1 MKRKQKPITKHPM
14 FPYVT
19 ALWFATFAGLGSFAI
34 APALLEGPVVAL
46 GLPAVLPAATP
57 PLGFTA
63 RILLSFPLFII
74 GAVAGLLAGRALS
87 RDKAAQPRRTRDFS
101 RAARVD
107 AAEPAPRGEYEPRRP
122 LNPLEDL
129 GEPLDAAEP
138 ADASQRRRPLTVAD
152 EDSLAMPFESAPLPG
167 ALPWDNPA
175 AAPFAEPVAFDEF
188 GPAAETA
195 PFSAP
200 VHDGADVDADEPS
213 VFAGHAF
220 ADASNDPLAL
230 DQLIEQ
236 ASAATFDATPL
247 VFAESD
253 ADEEEAA
260 NGVAFMS
267 DAEAEAEDDAAGQVA
282 AQDEAVTAFSPFAP
296 QAAPLFQAPVQP
308 VTPIERADLDDL
320 GLVQLVE
327 RLALAMSRR
336 RPAHGRAAT
345 TELPPVAPAPLAH
358 SPLGS
363 PAVAAPAPAP
373 APAIALTPVASAP
386 AAASPVNA
394 PEAEAPREVPPA
406 MPRLHVTTPETT
418 QTPAASATDAP
429 FGAGAAVSSGLASA
443 GLVSSPFDRV
453 VQLRPVMPV
462 FDQSQED
469 DEDDAEVLG
478 LDRFLRVK
486 PPVAA
491 PSEPEGDELQAQAF
505 AVDVEITDDAALVAE
520 NEAAVAVTAD
530 LSDEVAEDRYP
541 SLLDMPPAPSRH
553 DPLRIADGFA
563 APLGDDEAAE
573 PVVVFPGQASALH
586 SNPQAATP
594 IYGAART
601 FDRPEILPM
610 AGSPLAA
617 PGRAAPSA
625 PIEPFGLAPV
635 GAADDADD
643 EAVAQMRVP
652 LPTPAPSTPPQPL
665 VDADEADRALRA
677 ALATLQ
683 RMTAQN
689 G

>member
-34 APALLEGPVVAL
+34 APSLLEGPVVAL

-63 RILLSFPLFII
+63 RVLLALGLFVI
-74 GAVAGLLAGRALS
+74 GAVAGLLAGRALA
-87 RDKAAQPRRTRDFS
+87 RDKTAEPRRTRDFS
-101 RAARVD
+101 RAARD
-107 AAEPAPRGEYEPRRP
+107 AATETAPRGEFEPRRP

-129 GEPLDAAEP
+129 GEPLDAAGPVEAP
-138 ADASQRRRPLTVAD
+138 QRRRPLTVAD
-152 EDSLAMPFESAPLPG
+152 DNALAMPFESAPLPG

-175 AAPFAEPVAFDEF
+175 SAPFAEPAASDESGPFAGAGPFVAHAHVEDAPGRD
-188 GPAAETA
+188 GP
-195 PFSAP
+195 P
-200 VHDGADVDADEPS
+200 VLP
-213 VFAGHAF
+213 GHAF
-220 ADASNDPLAL
+220 VDASNDPLAL

-236 ASAATFDATPL
+236 ASAAAFDTTPL
-247 VFAESD
+247 VFAESG
-253 ADEEEAA
+253 ADEEDEVNVAVGLEHGEVEAK
-260 NGVAFMS
+260 
-267 DAEAEAEDDAAGQVA
+267 AEPEAVVSTEPLA
-282 AQDEAVTAFSPFAP
+282 AQDQPVASFPPFAA
-296 QAAPLFQAPVQP
+296 QGVPLFQAPVQP
-308 VTPIERADLDDL
+308 ATPIERADLDDL

-336 RPAHGRAAT
+336 RPAHGRAGT
-345 TELPPVAPAPLAH
+345 TDLPPVAPAPPAAA
-358 SPLGS
+358 PLGS
-363 PAVAAPAPAP
+363 SAMAAPS
-373 APAIALTPVASAP
+373 IALTPVS
-386 AAASPVNA
+386 NA
-394 PEAEAPREVPPA
+394 PIEVSPFKAPQAESPRDVPPA
-406 MPRLHVTTPETT
+406 MPRLHVTAPETA
-418 QTPAASATDAP
+418 PGPVASSIDASFGPDVAAASSP
-429 FGAGAAVSSGLASA
+429 Q
-443 GLVSSPFDRV
+443 SSPFDRV
-453 VQLRPVMPV
+453 VQLRPIMPA
-462 FDQSQED
+462 FDQHLED

-486 PPVAA
+486 PTVATPV
-491 PSEPEGDELQAQAF
+491 EPEGADLHAQAF
-505 AVDVEITDDAALVAE
+505 DADEADADDSTEMAE
-520 NEAAVAVTAD
+520 DERVVAVAAD
-530 LSDEVAEDRYP
+530 MSDEVAEDRYP

-563 APLGDDEAAE
+563 APLSSDEAAE
-573 PVVVFPGQASALH
+573 PVVIFPGQASALH
-586 SNPQAATP
+586 GNSQAATP

-601 FDRPEILPM
+601 FDRPEIVPM

-625 PIEPFGLAPV
+625 PIEPFGFAPV
-635 GAADDADD
+635 DAADDV
-643 EAVAQMRVP
+643 EAVAQIPVP
-652 LPTPAPSTPPQPL
+652 LPTPAASAPPQPL

>member
-34 APALLEGPVVAL
+34 APSLLEGPVVAL

-63 RILLSFPLFII
+63 RVLLALGLFVI
-74 GAVAGLLAGRALS
+74 GAVAGLLAGRALA
-87 RDKAAQPRRTRDFS
+87 RDKTAEPRRNRDFS
-101 RAARVD
+101 RAARD
-107 AAEPAPRGEYEPRRP
+107 AATETAPRGEFEPRRP

-129 GEPLDAAEP
+129 GEPLDAAGP
-138 ADASQRRRPLTVAD
+138 AEAPQRRRPLTVAD
-152 EDSLAMPFESAPLPG
+152 DAALAMPFESAPLPG

-175 AAPFAEPVAFDEF
+175 SAPFAEPAASDEAGPFAGAAPFAEPEHVED
-188 GPAAETA
+188 A
-195 PFSAP
+195 PER
-200 VHDGADVDADEPS
+200 DGPS
-213 VFAGHAF
+213 VLPGHAF

-236 ASAATFDATPL
+236 ASAAAFDTTPL
-247 VFAESD
+247 VFGESGS
-253 ADEEEAA
+253 DEEDEVNVTVGAEQ
-260 NGVAFMS
+260 GE
-267 DAEAEAEDDAAGQVA
+267 AEAEAEAEAVLSTEPLA
-282 AQDEAVTAFSPFAP
+282 AQDQAVASFPPFAA
-296 QAAPLFQAPVQP
+296 QGVPLFQAPVQP

-336 RPAHGRAAT
+336 RPQHSRAAAA
-345 TELPPVAPAPLAH
+345 ELPPATPAAFAP
-358 SPLGS
+358 SPLVV
-363 PAVAAPAPAP
+363 PP
-373 APAIALTPVASAP
+373 ASAP
-386 AAASPVNA
+386 SIALAPVSSAPASASPITV
-394 PEAEAPREVPPA
+394 PEAEDPREVAPA
-406 MPRLHVTTPETT
+406 MPRLHVTAPE
-418 QTPAASATDAP
+418 PAPAPVANAIDAP
-429 FGAGAAVSSGLASA
+429 FGAAAAVPSA
-443 GLVSSPFDRV
+443 PESSPFDRV
-453 VQLRPVMPV
+453 VQLRPIMPA
-462 FDQSQED
+462 FDQD
-469 DEDDAEVLG
+469 LTDEDDDEEILG

-486 PPVAA
+486 PPVVAA
-491 PSEPEGDELQAQAF
+491 IEPDGEDLPVQAF
-505 AVDVEITDDAALVAE
+505 GADEISADEAIGPDEDVPAIAAS
-520 NEAAVAVTAD
+520 AD
-530 LSDEVAEDRYP
+530 LSEEVAEDRYP

-563 APLGDDEAAE
+563 APLADDEAAE
-573 PVVVFPGQASALH
+573 PVVIFPGQASALY
-586 SNPQAATP
+586 SSPQTATP

-601 FDRPEILPM
+601 FDRPEIVPM

-617 PGRAAPSA
+617 PGRAAPST
-625 PIEPFGLAPV
+625 PIEPFGLAP
-635 GAADDADD
+635 AEPAEDDS
-643 EAVAQMRVP
+643 VTQMRVP
-652 LPTPAPSTPPQPL
+652 LAAPAPSAPPQPL